1 MSQALTVARPYARAA
16 FSQARDE
23 GTLAAWSQALGF
35 AANVAADAR
44 VAALLPNPGLA
55 QAEAVALLAPEGASE
70 SFQRFLAV
78 LAEGRRLPQLPEIA
92 GLYEAL
98 RADAEQVVRA
108 KVTSASALPAGELEV
123 LKAALKKRFGR
134 EVELDTAIDES
145 LIGGAVI
152 DAGDVVID
160 GSVKGKLA
168 RLQTALAH

>member
-23 GTLAAWSQALGF
+23 GDFAAWSQALGF
-35 AANVAADAR
+35 AAAVAADTR

-55 QAEAVALLAPEGASE
+55 QADAVALLAPESASE
-70 SFQRFLAV
+70 SFQRFLAL

-98 RADAEQVVRA
+98 RADAEKVVKA
-108 KVTSASALPAGELEV
+108 KVTSATVLPAGELEIIRT
-123 LKAALKKRFGR
+123 ALKKRFAR
-134 EVELDTAIDES
+134 EVELETAVDES

>member
-23 GTLAAWSQALGF
+23 GDFAAWSQALGF
-35 AANVAADAR
+35 AARVSSDAR
-44 VAALLPNPGLA
+44 IAALLPNPRLD
-55 QAEAVALLAPEGASE
+55 QADAVALLAPQGASE
-70 SFQRFLAV
+70 AFQRFLAL

-98 RADAEQVVRA
+98 RADAEKLVKAR
-108 KVTSASALPAGELEV
+108 VTSATVLSAGELEIIRT
-123 LKAALKKRFGR
+123 ALQKRFGR
-134 EVELDTAIDES
+134 EVELETAVDES